1 MDRRHRTGNT
11 DAMSIRPSATV
22 FPGLLKTWRSRRRL
36 SQLDLALDAG
46 LSQRHVSFLE
56 TGRSTPS
63 RQAIARLGDALN
75 MPCAEVDA
83 LLGAAGFSTRSA
95 DTRWSADTREAIKT
109 SIEHVLKGH
118 EPYPAVSIDRMWT
131 LQSAN
136 RAAVVFF
143 MRFGDAPEQNLLRAF
158 MKPGPLRNSIVNW
171 EENVRSLIRLFELE
185 VTRRPS
191 DTEAQALLNELL
203 AFPGVEDAACQPASS
218 APTPVLTLQ
227 IQLDG
232 VVLSLFSLIATIGM
246 SADATLD
253 DLRIE
258 TLLPADDVTRDWFHA
273 DAATTV

>member
-1 MDRRHRTGNT
+1 MDRRHPAGDTG
-11 DAMSIRPSATV
+11 AMSKVPSAGA

-36 SQLDLALDAG
+36 SQLDLALEAG
-46 LSQRHVSFLE
+46 MSQRHISFLE
-56 TGRSTPS
+56 TGRSSPS

-75 MPCAEVDA
+75 MPCAEVDS
-83 LLGAAGFSTRSA
+83 LLAAAGFAARSA
-95 DTRWSADTREAIKT
+95 DTRWSADAREAIKT
-109 SIEHVLKGH
+109 SIDHVLKGH

-136 RAAVVFF
+136 SAAVGFF
-143 MRFGDAPEQNLLRAF
+143 MRFGDASEPNVLRAI
-158 MKPGPLRNSIVNW
+158 MKPGSLRSSIVNW
-171 EENVRSLIRLFELE
+171 DENVRSLIRLFELE
-185 VTRRPS
+185 VLRRPS

-203 AFPGVEDAACQPASS
+203 SFPGVEDAACQLAST

-227 IQLDG
+227 IQLDE

-258 TLLPADDVTRDWFHA
+258 TLLPADDVTRDWFHT
-273 DAATTV
+273 AATPV

>member
-1 MDRRHRTGNT
+1 
-11 DAMSIRPSATV
+11 MSILPSTTA
-22 FPGLLKTWRSRRRL
+22 FPSLLKTWRSRRRL
-36 SQLDLALDAG
+36 SQLDLALEAG

-56 TGRSTPS
+56 TGRSKPS
-63 RQAIARLGDALN
+63 RQSIVRLGDALN

-83 LLGAAGFSTRSA
+83 LHAAAGFAARSA
-95 DTRWSADTREAIKT
+95 DARWNADVRNAINS

-136 RAAVVFF
+136 NAAMNFF
-143 MRFGDAPEQNLLRAF
+143 MRFGDASEQNVLRAF
-158 MKPGPLRNSIVNW
+158 MKPGTLRSSIVNW

-191 DTEAQALLNELL
+191 DAEAQALLKELL
-203 AFPGVEDAACQPASS
+203 AFPGVENAASQPASS
-218 APTPVLTLQ
+218 APTPVLTLR

-273 DAATTV
+273 AVATPIA